1 MENPKEGLCSGYLTL
16 LKRMNTNNRN
26 TAVSTR
32 LTSLDALRGFDMF
45 WIIGGGRIFS
55 ELLSN
60 RPNSD
65 FSKALLLQLK
75 HVEWEGFHAWDL
87 IMPLFL
93 FIVGVAMP
101 FSLNKRIDRGESRR
115 KQYFHIVKRAII
127 LSVLGI
133 VAQGDLLAYDVAN
146 LHIYGYVLGAIA
158 AGYLVSSIIM
168 LNMRILW
175 QMITT
180 AGLLLLFWA
189 LMSWVPVPAYGA
201 GVLTVDGNLAIY
213 LDKLLLGRWGETGY
227 ASWILS
233 IITFTCT
240 VMLGVFA
247 GHLLR
252 SQKSK
257 TDKVLWLLAAAIGCL
272 LLGLIWG
279 HWFGI
284 IKRLWTSSFV
294 LFAAGWSYLL
304 LAVFYLV
311 IDVWQLRKWAFGF
324 VVIGTNAIA
333 VYVAVHLFDFK
344 NIGNI
349 FVAGLSRFL
358 GQWNGFVQELT
369 AFAVIWLILFW
380 MYRKKTFVKI

>member
-1 MENPKEGLCSGYLTL
+1 MSGS
-16 LKRMNTNNRN
+16 KKPGPVKNR
-26 TAVSTR
+26 V
-32 LTSLDALRGFDMF
+32 TSLDALRGFDMF
-45 WIIGGGRIFS
+45 WIIGGGRIFN
-55 ELLSN
+55 ELLN
-60 RPNSD
+60 RRPNSE
-65 FSKALLLQLK
+65 FSKALLSQLK

-93 FIVGVAMP
+93 FIVGAAMP
-101 FSLNKRIDRGESRR
+101 FSLNKRLARGDSRR
-115 KQYFHIVKRAII
+115 KLYFHIVKRAII

-133 VAQGDLLAYDVAN
+133 VAQGDLLAYDLPN

-189 LMSWVPVPAYGA
+189 LMSWVPVPSYSA
-201 GVLTVDGNLAIY
+201 GVLTPDENLAIY
-213 LDKLLLGRWGETGY
+213 LDKMLLGRWGETGY

-247 GHLLR
+247 GQLLR

-279 HWFGI
+279 NWFPI

-304 LAVFYLV
+304 LALFYLV

-349 FVAGLSRFL
+349 FVVGLSRFL
-358 GQWNGFVQELT
+358 GQWNDFVQELT
-369 AFAVIWLILFW
+369 AFAVIWLILFC
-380 MYRKKTFVKI
+380 MYRKKTFIKI

>member
-1 MENPKEGLCSGYLTL
+1 MENKKAGLCSGYLTF
-16 LKRMNTNNRN
+16 LKRMNSDNRN

-45 WIIGGGRIFS
+45 WIIGGGRIFT
-55 ELLSN
+55 ELLSR
-60 RPNSD
+60 RPDSE
-65 FSKALLLQLK
+65 FSKALFSQLK

-93 FIVGVAMP
+93 FVVGVVMP

-115 KQYFHIVKRAII
+115 KLYFHIVRRAII

-133 VAQGDLLAYDVAN
+133 VAQGDLLAYDAAN

-180 AGLLLLFWA
+180 AGLLLGFWA
-189 LMSWVPVPAYGA
+189 LMSWVPVPGHGA

-279 HWFGI
+279 NWFGI

-324 VVIGTNAIA
+324 VVIGSNAIA
-333 VYVAVHLFDFK
+333 VYVAVRLFDFK
-344 NIGNI
+344 KIGNI

-358 GQWNGFVQELT
+358 GQWNDFVQELT

-380 MYRKKTFVKI
+380 MYRKKTFIKI